1 MHSVCVGEVL
11 VDTDDDDDEDDEE
24 PLLEEGVGSFLD
36 MLPPSLQQ

>member
-24 PLLEEGVGSFLD
+24 PLLEEGGGSFLD
-36 MLPPSLQQ
+36 MLLASLQQ

>member
-24 PLLEEGVGSFLD
+24 PLLEEDGGSFLD
-36 MLPPSLQQ
+36 MLPLSLQQ